1 MAGVNLL
8 TKSEELRVAW
18 AQSFGW
24 IILLIAGVVEIA
36 VLTIFIHGTPHGR
49 DADAATMMVFI
60 SLILGVASVIGA
72 FLTFALPQFF
82 QALISDVLV
91 RAFGRPGQFG
101 ILAALPMTAILS
113 WYCWDYLVPS
123 FQLGINEGADWAPYQ
138 HGLTL
143 TRYLTML
150 AVQTPVTL
158 FSLAYC
164 DAAIRQG
171 SRKPAVRLALALAIV
186 AGVAFGVWRVT
197 GQHQVLKPEKSDRLA
212 WRGAQGG

>member
-1 MAGVNLL
+1 VILL

-24 IILLIAGVVEIA
+24 ILLLIAGVVEIA
-36 VLTIFIHGTPHGR
+36 VLTIFIRGTPHGG
-49 DADAATMMVFI
+49 DADALPAMVLI
-60 SLILGVASVIGA
+60 PLILGVASVIGA

-82 QALISDVLV
+82 QALVSDILV
-91 RAFGRPGQFG
+91 RLLGRPGQFG
-101 ILAALPMTAILS
+101 ILATLPVTALLS

-150 AVQTPVTL
+150 TVQTPVTL
-158 FSLAYC
+158 FSLAYGN
-164 DAAIRQG
+164 AAIRQG
-171 SRKPAVRLALALAIV
+171 SRKPAVLLALALAIV

-197 GQHQVLKPEKSDRLA
+197 GQHQVLKPAKSDRLA
-212 WRGAQGG
+212 WRGVQGG

>member
-1 MAGVNLL
+1 LL
-8 TKSEELRVAW
+8 TKNEELHVAW

-24 IILLIAGVVEIA
+24 IVLLIAGVVEIA
-36 VLTIFIHGTPHGR
+36 VLTIFIHGTPHGS
-49 DADAATMMVFI
+49 DAHAVPAMVLI
-60 SLILGVASVIGA
+60 SLILEVAAVIGA
-72 FLTFALPQFF
+72 FLTYALPQVF
-82 QALISDVLV
+82 QALISDILV
-91 RAFGRPGQFG
+91 RLLGRPGQFG
-101 ILAALPMTAILS
+101 ILAALPVTAILS

-123 FQLGINEGADWAPYQ
+123 FQLGINEGADWAPYR

-186 AGVAFGVWRVT
+186 AGVVFGVWRVM
-197 GQHQVLKPEKSDRLA
+197 GQHQVLEPGKSDRAA